1 MAVKVT
7 HAKKPSPGKERIV
20 LVLSPLCQQAKR
32 IRQVI
37 LTVQGVV
44 GDQEEDIDHA
54 GWTLLEFHAER
65 IRQFTCFRSRPRMG
79 AAQPAKARDLNV
91 ESSMGLICN

>member
-7 HAKKPSPGKERIV
+7 HAKKPSPGKELIV

-37 LTVQGVV
+37 LTVQGV

-54 GWTLLEFHAER
+54 GWKLLEFHAER
-65 IRQFTCFRSRPRMG
+65 IRQFTCFRSRPRL
-79 AAQPAKARDLNV
+79 AAAEPAKARDLNI
-91 ESSMGLICN
+91 ESSMGLIGN